1 LDLINITVL
10 IATFFLMEIVA
21 WLTHR
26 YIMHGL
32 LWYFHRDHHARDNK
46 GFFEK
51 NDFFF
56 LIFAYF
62 SAFDLPASPYQGKVP
77 FKK

>member
-1 LDLINITVL
+1 
-10 IATFFLMEIVA
+10 MELVA

-56 LIFAYF
+56 LIFA
-62 SAFDLPASPYQGKVP
+62 VP
-77 FKK
+77 GACLIM